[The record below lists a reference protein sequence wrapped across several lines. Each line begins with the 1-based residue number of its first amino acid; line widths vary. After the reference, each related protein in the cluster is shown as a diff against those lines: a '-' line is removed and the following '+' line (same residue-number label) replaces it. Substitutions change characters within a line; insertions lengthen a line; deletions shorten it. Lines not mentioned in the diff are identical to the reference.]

1 MVSQETLDA
10 IGAAVGDLATKFTGA
25 RADDQ
30 GKFYEHDF
38 RLKAVEAQIRNYSS
52 KGSDE
57 KLMPMTA
64 RRAFSSI
71 PKYGGSS
78 KEYDS
83 WKFQMAQFLAEDM
96 DFPGLLDFFE
106 TLVEEADDVTMQ
118 LYQQRTGV
126 AEDKLKWLTHQLFQ
140 VMSLNC
146 VGDALSHVKSV
157 KDDLQLRGV
166 RVWWRLTQEWQC
178 LYGQRWSSFQSWT
191 GEEHH
196 GGHSCSG
203 KMGGLDKG
211 V

>member
-1 MVSQETLDA
+1 MSQETLDA
-10 IGAAVGDLATKFTGA
+10 IGAAVGDLATQFSGA
-25 RADDQ
+25 CSEDQ
-30 GKFYEHDF
+30 VKFYELDF
-38 RLKAVEAQIRNYSS
+38 RLKAVEAQIRNFSS

-83 WKFQMAQFLAEDM
+83 WKVQMTQFLAEDM
-96 DFPGLLDFFE
+96 NFPSLLDYIE
-106 TLVEEADDVTMQ
+106 KLLYIEKLVEEPDEVTIQ
-118 LYQQRTGV
+118 VYQQKTGV
-126 AEDKLKWLTHQLFQ
+126 DQDKLKWLTHQLVQ

-146 VGDALSHVKSV
+146 LGDALSHVKSV
-157 KDDLQLRGV
+157 KDDLLSRGV
-166 RVWWRLTQEWQC
+166 RVRATTSKV
-178 LYGQRWSSFQSWT
+178 GWSSFESWT
-191 GEEHH
+191 GKEHH

-211 V
+211 A